1 VEGKIA
7 TELRGE
13 RGFGYDPLFYSFELG
28 KVFAEGS
35 LEEKNSVGHRGRAL
49 SKMLEILKEHFAK

>member
-1 VEGKIA
+1 
-7 TELRGE
+7 
-13 RGFGYDPLFYSFELG
+13 G

-49 SKMLEILKEHFAK
+49 RKMLEILKEHFAK